1 MDLHRE
7 ALVIDGHTD
16 VPTRLWESPAD
27 LSQRQTDRHVD
38 LPRLQ
43 EGGVD
48 ALVFALYVPASLDA
62 ERGWEHALELYR
74 ISTAALIPGK
84 LVQVASGEDLQRAVW
99 RGEIAVLFGLENG
112 RPLTVPGALDHCA
125 KIGVRYVTLTHW
137 ASHEWCDAS
146 TDEPRHHGLS
156 AQGEEIVWRM
166 SRLGILP
173 DVSHVS
179 DEAVLNVLDVSPGPV
194 IASHSSARA
203 LCDHPR
209 NLPDDLVRE
218 IAKKGG
224 LVMANSYPAFV
235 DPEASRVDAERG
247 KELRPELEASME
259 EYLRDPQKVSQ
270 EHQRLFAE
278 RPLPKVPL
286 AVYVDH
292 LIRLIELAGEE
303 HVGIGTDFDGIPDTL
318 EGLEDVSKFPNLT
331 AALLE
336 RGVDKA
342 GVKLI
347 LGANFLRVL
356 LEGERV
362 AR

>member
-1 MDLHRE
+1 MDLHHE

-16 VPTRLWESPAD
+16 VPTRLWEAPAD
-27 LSQRQTDRHVD
+27 LSQRLTDRHVD
-38 LPRLQ
+38 LPRLR

-48 ALVFALYVPASLDA
+48 ALVFALYVPAALDP

-74 ISTAALIPGK
+74 ISTDALIPGK
-84 LVQVASGEDLQRAVW
+84 LVQVASADDLQRAAW
-99 RGEIAVLFGLENG
+99 RGEVAVLFGLENG
-112 RPLTVPGALDHCA
+112 RPLTVPGALDQCGRMG
-125 KIGVRYVTLTHW
+125 IRYVTLTHW

-156 AQGEEIVWRM
+156 TQGEEIVWRM

-179 DEAVLNVLDVSPGPV
+179 DEAVLHVLDASPGPV

-235 DPEASRVDAERG
+235 SPDASKADAERG
-247 KELRPELEASME
+247 KELKPELEASME

-286 AVYVDH
+286 AAYVDH
-292 LIRLIELAGEE
+292 FVRLIELAGEE

-318 EGLEDVSKFPNLT
+318 EGLEDVAKLPNLT

-342 GVKLI
+342 GAQLI
-347 LGANFLRVL
+347 LGGNFLRVL
-356 LEGERV
+356 REGEKFSR
-362 AR
+362 

>member
-247 KELRPELEASME
+247 KELRPEFEASME